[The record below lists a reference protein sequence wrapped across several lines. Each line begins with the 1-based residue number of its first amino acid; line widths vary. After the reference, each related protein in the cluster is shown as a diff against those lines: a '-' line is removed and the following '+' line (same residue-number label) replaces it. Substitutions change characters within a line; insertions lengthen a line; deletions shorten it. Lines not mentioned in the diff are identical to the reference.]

1 MKKKLLLLLSMGV
14 IALSSVA
21 CSDNDN
27 KDAIISKEK
36 YPLMA
41 FAVKVD
47 KSYYHAKI
55 DQTTR
60 KIVIG
65 AIENAN
71 TIGDVDYTLMDENT
85 TISPDPHTFLN
96 KWKKEQTVTVTTADQ
111 KSTTYTIELTKFNNK
126 YDNLLFIDEFDL
138 DGTPDSEKWVLCKKA
153 GSDWNDEMS
162 ESYDQAYVEDGKLIL
177 KAEKVGDIFKAG
189 GIETQGKFDFT
200 FGRVEVK
207 ARITHYPNGAFPAI
221 WLMPKKA
228 RYPGWPNCGEIDMM
242 EHIKQEA
249 FIHHTIHTNYT
260 YTLNIKDPSNTGN
273 YVCNFEDYKIYA
285 LEWTNEALT
294 FFVDG
299 VKTFSYPNLHLTDE
313 AEKKQWPFSEESSFY
328 LILNM
333 GLGGDKPGSWAGP
346 IDQAKLPAI
355 MEVDWVKVFKLPNE

>member
-138 DGTPDSEKWVLCKKA
+138 DGTPDSEKSGFV
-153 GSDWNDEMS
+153 GSN
-162 ESYDQAYVEDGKLIL
+162 G
-177 KAEKVGDIFKAG
+177 GFG
-189 GIETQGKFDFT
+189 GIYLLHPQHDSRRESGYWD
-200 FGRVEVK
+200 E
-207 ARITHYPNGAFPAI
+207 
-221 WLMPKKA
+221 
-228 RYPGWPNCGEIDMM
+228 YPGLSVRN
-242 EHIKQEA
+242 A
-249 FIHHTIHTNYT
+249 YR
-260 YTLNIKDPSNTGN
+260 
-273 YVCNFEDYKIYA
+273 
-285 LEWTNEALT
+285 
-294 FFVDG
+294 
-299 VKTFSYPNLHLTDE
+299 
-313 AEKKQWPFSEESSFY
+313 
-328 LILNM
+328 
-333 GLGGDKPGSWAGP
+333 
-346 IDQAKLPAI
+346 
-355 MEVDWVKVFKLPNE
+355 